1 MLSQV
6 AGKLQDCQFY
16 KIMFIA
22 GLLASFFMGTVLSFL
37 GAGGS
42 ILTLPILVYLFQI
55 DIIQATT
62 YSLLLVGLT
71 AVFGCVA
78 SFKDK
83 LIDFKTGIIFGIPSI
98 IGVVLARK
106 VVLPFLPDQI
116 LVGNFILEKSFLIMI
131 LFAVLMLVSSSLMIR
146 DRKPVLSKTNDKN
159 AYERN
164 IIIIL
169 EGLIV
174 GQLTG
179 FVGAGGGFLIIPA
192 LVLLTGLSMNIAVAT
207 SLFIIAIK
215 SLMGYL
221 SDVIDGFQTDW
232 MFIFYVCL
240 FTLAGVFFGRILS
253 KKISDKQTKKLFGY
267 MTLIISIII
276 ISEQII
282 R

>member
-1 MLSQV
+1 
-6 AGKLQDCQFY
+6 
-16 KIMFIA
+16 
-22 GLLASFFMGTVLSFL
+22 MGTVLSFL

-106 VVLPFLPDQI
+106 IVLPFLPDQI

-221 SDVIDGFQTDW
+221 SDLIDGFQTDW
-232 MFIFYVCL
+232 MFVFYVCV
-240 FTLAGVFFGRILS
+240 FTLIGVFFGRILS
-253 KKISDKQTKKLFGY
+253 KRVSDKQTKKLFGY

-276 ISEQII
+276 IGEQII
-282 R
+282 L

>member
-1 MLSQV
+1 
-6 AGKLQDCQFY
+6 
-16 KIMFIA
+16 MFIA

-71 AVFGCVA
+71 AVFGCIA

-232 MFIFYVCL
+232 MFVFYVCL
-240 FTLAGVFFGRILS
+240 FTLVGVFFGRILS
-253 KKISDKQTKKLFGY
+253 KKVSDKQTKKLFGY
-267 MTLIISIII
+267 MTLIISFIII
-276 ISEQII
+276 IEQLIS
-282 R
+282 

>member
-1 MLSQV
+1 
-6 AGKLQDCQFY
+6 
-16 KIMFIA
+16 MFIA

-232 MFIFYVCL
+232 MFVFYVCL
-240 FTLAGVFFGRILS
+240 FTLVGVFFGRILS
-253 KKISDKQTKKLFGY
+253 KKVSDKQTKKLFGY
-267 MTLIISIII
+267 MTLIISFIII
-276 ISEQII
+276 IEQLIS
-282 R
+282 

>member
-1 MLSQV
+1 
-6 AGKLQDCQFY
+6 
-16 KIMFIA
+16 MFIA

-232 MFIFYVCL
+232 MFVFYVCL
-240 FTLAGVFFGRILS
+240 FTLVGVFFGRILS
-253 KKISDKQTKKLFGY
+253 KKVSDKQTKKFFGY
-267 MTLIISIII
+267 MTLIISFIII
-276 ISEQII
+276 IEQLIS
-282 R
+282 

>member
-1 MLSQV
+1 
-6 AGKLQDCQFY
+6 
-16 KIMFIA
+16 MFII
-22 GLLASFFMGTVLSFL
+22 GLIASLFMGIVLSFL

-55 DIIQATT
+55 DIIEATT

-146 DRKPVLSKTNDKN
+146 DRKTILSKTNDKN
-159 AYERN
+159 SYERN

-221 SDVIDGFQTDW
+221 SDLIDGFQTDW
-232 MFIFYVCL
+232 MFVFYVCL
-240 FTLAGVFFGRILS
+240 FTLVGVFVGRILS
-253 KKISDKQTKKLFGY
+253 KRISDKQTKKLFGY
-267 MTLIISIII
+267 MTMIISIII

>member
-1 MLSQV
+1 
-6 AGKLQDCQFY
+6 
-16 KIMFIA
+16 
-22 GLLASFFMGTVLSFL
+22 MGTVLSFL

-106 VVLPFLPDQI
+106 IVLPFLPDQI

-146 DRKPVLSKTNDKN
+146 DRKPVLSKTNNKN

-221 SDVIDGFQTDW
+221 SDLIDGFQTDW
-232 MFIFYVCL
+232 MFVFYVCV
-240 FTLAGVFFGRILS
+240 FTLIGVFFGRILS
-253 KKISDKQTKKLFGY
+253 KRVSDKQTKKLFGY

-276 ISEQII
+276 IGEQII
-282 R
+282 L